1 MAVLGGVAS
10 IGSAE
15 AHGAIVTAKPFKTT
29 VRSVLLKP
37 RRFSGVH
44 RVSPIKHPQVHE
56 QGGEGGRL
64 RRDPRARLDRKP
76 GQQTRLLGLLAKFG
90 LPEVPRAN
98 PPAFSAARTDPM
110 QFFTRSDLG
119 QPPATGFPMEP
130 QAAAAGDVVFY
141 SGNSSGAFSVDG

>member
-64 RRDPRARLDRKP
+64 R
-76 GQQTRLLGLLAKFG
+76 
-90 LPEVPRAN
+90 
-98 PPAFSAARTDPM
+98 
-110 QFFTRSDLG
+110 
-119 QPPATGFPMEP
+119 
-130 QAAAAGDVVFY
+130 
-141 SGNSSGAFSVDG
+141 